1 MGVTKGDKNHSNR
14 NCNKRTQINKIIK
27 YNINK
32 MNLYSEECNYILFI
46 DQDRHVFN
54 SIQLNSS
61 ILDFNYSSL
70 FMAVLF

>member
-54 SIQLNSS
+54 SIQLNM
-61 ILDFNYSSL
+61 FTR
-70 FMAVLF
+70 

>member
-54 SIQLNSS
+54 SISKKKE
-61 ILDFNYSSL
+61 IVFNKE
-70 FMAVLF
+70 

>member
-54 SIQLNSS
+54 SIQLKNQ
-61 ILDFNYSSL
+61 LDQANQIQIQTQN
-70 FMAVLF
+70 